1 MIPGHKPGLRR
12 LAATLLTAAAGVFAS
27 GAALAA
33 YPDKP
38 VRIVVGFSAGGTTD
52 VIARI
57 MAKELTESLGQSF
70 VVENKPGAGSNI
82 ATDQVQRAAP
92 DGYTLLFVAVTSAI
106 NQTLYKNVNFDLTRD
121 FAPVALGAKVPNI
134 LVVNPQVPVKT
145 AQELVDYAKKNPGKL
160 AFASS
165 GSGTRS
171 TWRASCSRCRPA
183 SMCCTCPKGSAP
195 AITDLIGGQV
205 QFMFDNMPSAWPH
218 VQSGKLRA
226 LAVTTTERSKSAPD
240 VPTMKEAGFA
250 NFDVSSWFGL
260 IAPAGTPPEVINK
273 LNAAMVKALDKPE
286 VQRSFE
292 QLGAVGV
299 KTTPAEFGQ
308 FIKSEVEGWAPV
320 VRPRAPRWTERR
332 GPAAGPA
339 NRPPVAGWRGLTDRD
354 GISVPFAYFSCCSG
368 SPSAWRCRRRASCRP
383 RRA

>member
-1 MIPGHKPGLRR
+1 MTTGQKPGLRR
-12 LAATLLTAAAGVFAS
+12 IAATLLATAASAFAMGS
-27 GAALAA
+27 AHAA

-106 NQTLYKNVNFDLTRD
+106 NQTLYKNVTFDLTKD
-121 FAPVALGAKVPNI
+121 FTPVALGAKVPNI

-145 AQELVDYAKKNPGKL
+145 VQELVEYAKKNPGKL

-165 GSGTRS
+165 GSGTS
-171 TWRASCSRCRPA
+171 IHMAGELFKMQTGIDVLHVPY
-183 SMCCTCPKGSAP
+183 KGSAP
-195 AITDLIGGQV
+195 AVTDLIGGQV
-205 QFMFDNMPSAWPH
+205 QFMFDNMPSSWPH

-240 VPTMKEAGFA
+240 VPTMKESGFA

-260 IAPAGTPPEVINK
+260 IAPKGTPPEVVDK

-286 VQRSFE
+286 VQLSFE
-292 QLGAVGV
+292 KLGAVGV

-320 VRPRAPRWTERR
+320 VKA
-332 GPAAGPA
+332 
-339 NRPPVAGWRGLTDRD
+339 
-354 GISVPFAYFSCCSG
+354 SG
-368 SPSAWRCRRRASCRP
+368 ATVD
-383 RRA
+383 